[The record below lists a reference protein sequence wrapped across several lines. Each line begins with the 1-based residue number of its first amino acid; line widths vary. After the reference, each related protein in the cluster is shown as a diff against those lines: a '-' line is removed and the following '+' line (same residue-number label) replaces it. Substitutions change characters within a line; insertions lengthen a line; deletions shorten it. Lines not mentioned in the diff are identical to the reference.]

1 MRIIAVI
8 PARGGSKGIPG
19 KNIRMLCDK
28 PLIVH
33 SVEQAKAAKHITDV
47 YVTTDDADIAK
58 AASNAGAKVIMR
70 PASLSGD
77 RASSESAL
85 KHVLQSLKAEFD
97 YVVFLQCTSP
107 IRAEDDID
115 NAIKTIRDKDADSL
129 LSVVQSHK
137 FLWCEKDG
145 QGQSINYDYRNRPR
159 RQDMNIQYMENGSIY
174 IFKPWVLLELDN
186 RLGGDI
192 ALYPMAPNSTI
203 DIDDESDFI
212 SAELI
217 MQNVKGLKC
226 T

>member
-1 MRIIAVI
+1 MRIISVI

-19 KNIRMLCDK
+19 KNIRLLCGK

-33 SVEQAKAAKHITDV
+33 SVEQAKAAEYITDV
-47 YVTTDDADIAK
+47 YVTTDDADIAN
-58 AASNAGAKVIMR
+58 AASNAGAEVIMR

-77 RASSESAL
+77 MASSESAL

-115 NAIKTIRDKDADSL
+115 NAVKTIRDKEADSL

-186 RLGGDI
+186 RLGGEI

-203 DIDDESDFI
+203 DIDVESDFI
-212 SAELI
+212 SAELT
-217 MQNVKGLKC
+217 MQNAKGLKC